1 MNRSDQSP
9 TASDAQATEFNVLVE
24 RGYHPRELDVP
35 AGVPLRLTFE
45 RREQSACSRDVVF
58 PGLGLRRGLPYG
70 ERVALDLPALAPGDY
85 SFTCG
90 MNMLRG
96 VVRVRRS

>member
-1 MNRSDQSP
+1 MNRS
-9 TASDAQATEFNVLVE
+9 AEFPAAPGGSEADFTVLVE

-35 AGVPLRLTFE
+35 AGVPLRVTFE

-70 ERVALDLPALAPGDY
+70 ERVALELPALAPGDY

-96 VVRVRRS
+96 VLRVRRS